1 MKPQPTR
8 SSERSKEL
16 VVFQKAIITKFIF
29 PNMKKKSNLAKKK
42 KKKKVKT
49 SYQIAEN
56 MRLKM
61 FTGDRLWEKMRLA
74 TCVLNY
80 YYYFFKFRNS
90 NNFFLKPLSIL
101 YMEKCQFNYKAI
113 GLMMIHLLSLPT
125 NLKDLTYF
133 QYFFNRNLI

>member
-1 MKPQPTR
+1 MKGTEGSNIKPQPTR

-42 KKKKVKT
+42 KKKSKNIL
-49 SYQIAEN
+49 SN

-61 FTGDRLWEKMRLA
+61 FSGDRLWEKMRLA

-80 YYYFFKFRNS
+80 YYY
-90 NNFFLKPLSIL
+90 
-101 YMEKCQFNYKAI
+101 
-113 GLMMIHLLSLPT
+113 
-125 NLKDLTYF
+125 YF
-133 QYFFNRNLI
+133 